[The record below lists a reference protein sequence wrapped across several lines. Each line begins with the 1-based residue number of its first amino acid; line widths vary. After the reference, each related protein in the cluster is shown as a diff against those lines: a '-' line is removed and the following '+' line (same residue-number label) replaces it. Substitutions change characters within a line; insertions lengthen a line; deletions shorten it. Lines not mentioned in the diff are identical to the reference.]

1 MKDYINKISFPVL
14 DISIDEWNVEN
25 ISEIIFYDIY
35 FCNKS
40 YDLFKSLRLNHK
52 VVDSRGTIFRIIR
65 LKNRE
70 RSWFD
75 FFSKTKY
82 EMMFELVEET
92 ADLDDLKCFMLNK
105 INNLEDNGYK
115 FMWIENIKKAKSF
128 AELINGEV

>member
-14 DISIDEWNVEN
+14 HISIDEWNVEN

-35 FCNKS
+35 FRNKS
-40 YDLFKSLRLNHK
+40 YDLFEKLRLNHK

-82 EMMFELVEET
+82 KMMF
-92 ADLDDLKCFMLNK
+92 
-105 INNLEDNGYK
+105 
-115 FMWIENIKKAKSF
+115 
-128 AELINGEV
+128 